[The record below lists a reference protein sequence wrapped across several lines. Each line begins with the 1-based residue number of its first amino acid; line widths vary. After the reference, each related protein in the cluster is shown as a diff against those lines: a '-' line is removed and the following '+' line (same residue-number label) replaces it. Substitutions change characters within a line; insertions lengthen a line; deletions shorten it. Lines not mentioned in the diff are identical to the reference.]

1 MPGLFGVQVVGNM
14 SPKIHGRVNQGSMIK
29 GVSSTEKI
37 WNQYK
42 VQNLQWEQKQG
53 ETWLQWSPGI
63 TVSWLEKSGP
73 KKPVFC
79 ALLNSNQSLF
89 SSQTVTN

>member
-29 GVSSTEKI
+29 DVSSTEKI

-42 VQNLQWEQKQG
+42 LQNLQWEQKQG
-53 ETWLQWSPGI
+53 ETW
-63 TVSWLEKSGP
+63 
-73 KKPVFC
+73 
-79 ALLNSNQSLF
+79 
-89 SSQTVTN
+89 